1 MNLYQLTAQDQ
12 ELYNLLSGDDEIPE
26 DQLYEMLQASE
37 DAIHIKAARVV
48 AVIKTLK
55 ADSDAHAEIAAKHS
69 KKAKTADNACT
80 RLSDYL
86 LMCMEKVGLDK
97 VGTLE
102 HGAKIPKPRASLQI
116 SDDCDVPEQYK
127 TIKEVVSIDKTT
139 LKNDL
144 ISGALAALA
153 GAEIVYRKTLKID

>member
-1 MNLYQLTAQDQ
+1 MNLYTLTAQDQ

-26 DQLYEMLQASE
+26 EQLYEILQASE

-102 HGAKIPKPRASLQI
+102 HGAKIPKPRASLI
-116 SDDCDVPEQYK
+116 IDADCDVPEQYK
-127 TIKEVVSIDKTT
+127 TIKEVVTIDKTAI
-139 LKNDL
+139 KAD
-144 ISGALAALA
+144 ILAGSLELL
-153 GAEIVYRKTLKID
+153 GAEIVYKKTLKIE